1 MADLALAQGTDCTD
15 DQRFDPDSL
24 VKQVECLEQE
34 VQSLT
39 EQVTR
44 DFEEL
49 ALLQSLAVSMD
60 LRNATPEPLALMLD
74 FLPKL
79 PLSTMCQA
87 VALVP
92 NLDAIVDDDPST
104 ANRDTLWSG
113 EPLVEDQICRKV
125 IDVFGEKALTDPVV
139 MNNLPGDL
147 IDPRIR
153 DLIVVEIRHADRLAG
168 WLVACNHVKPTG
180 TLPGIRDGFTTIEAN
195 LILTAGSIL
204 ATQLHNTRLLRQ
216 KEQLFTDVVRA
227 MVNAVEAR
235 DDYTCGHS
243 ERVAL
248 FAQEL
253 AHQAGMSVSDC
264 DRIYLT
270 GLLHDVGKIAVPDAV
285 LQKPGLLNAEERSVI
300 ETHPDV
306 GWRILYPLVNQLSEV
321 LPGVLF
327 HHERIDGKGY
337 PDGLVGDSI
346 PLDGRILA
354 ISDAYDAMTSDRP
367 YRSGMPQETAEEIL
381 RSGAGSQ
388 WDAELIEHFFNAMPK
403 MIAIRESYNRREPQ
417 ARQRGS
423 YLPAEA

>member
-1 MADLALAQGTDCTD
+1 MAAIPSTAASS
-15 DQRFDPDSL
+15 DQDRFDPDAL
-24 VKQVECLEQE
+24 IQQVENLEQE

-39 EQVTR
+39 EQVSR

-49 ALLQSLAVSMD
+49 ALLQSLAVSLE
-60 LRNATPEPLALMLD
+60 LRTSHPEPMALMLD

-79 PLSTMCQA
+79 PLSTMCEA

-92 NLDAIVDDDPST
+92 NTEMFADHKPNTGHAF
-104 ANRDTLWSG
+104 TLWSD
-113 EPLVEDQICRKV
+113 EPLVEDSVCRRLVAK
-125 IDVFGEKALTDPVV
+125 FGELAKKDPVV
-139 MNNLPGDL
+139 KNKISPDV

-153 DLIVVEIRHADRLAG
+153 DFILVEIKHADRLAG
-168 WLVACNHVKPTG
+168 WLIACNHVPPKADQP
-180 TLPGIRDGFTTIEAN
+180 IWAQEGFTTIEAN
-195 LILTAGSIL
+195 LILTASSIL

-227 MVNAVEAR
+227 MVNAIEAR

-253 AHQAGMSVSDC
+253 AREAGLPASDVE
-264 DRIYLT
+264 RIYLT

-285 LQKPGLLNAEERSVI
+285 LRKSDALDDDERKVI
-300 ETHPDV
+300 ERHPDV
-306 GWRILYPLVNQLSEV
+306 GWRILYPLINQLAEV

-337 PDGLVGDSI
+337 PDGLRGDDI
-346 PLDGRILA
+346 PLDGRLLA

-367 YRSGMPQETAEEIL
+367 YRRGMEQSKAEAIL
-381 RSGAGSQ
+381 LSGAGTQ
-388 WDAELIEHFFNAMPK
+388 WDEKLLEHFFNAMPR
-403 MIAIRESYNRREPQ
+403 IIRIRETYCRREPQ
-417 ARQRGS
+417 ARRKGS
-423 YLPAEA
+423 YLPAESS

>member
-1 MADLALAQGTDCTD
+1 MADSALASRTRCTD
-15 DQRFDPDSL
+15 DPQFDPDAL
-24 VKQVECLEQE
+24 IQQVESLEQE

-49 ALLQSLAVSMD
+49 ALLQSLAVSME
-60 LRNATPEPLALMLD
+60 LRTSTPEPMALMLD

-92 NLDAIVDDDPST
+92 NIEMFADHKPNEGNAF
-104 ANRDTLWSG
+104 TLWSG
-113 EPLVEDQICRKV
+113 DPLVEDDVCRK
-125 IDVFGEKALTDPVV
+125 IIATYGENAKVDPVV
-139 MNNLPGDL
+139 INDL
-147 IDPRIR
+147 AADQIDSRIR
-153 DLIVVEIRHADRLAG
+153 DIILVEIRHADRLAG
-168 WLVACNHVKPTG
+168 WLIACNHVKPAG
-180 TLPGIRDGFTTIEAN
+180 TLPGVRDGFTTIEAN

-248 FAQEL
+248 FAKEL
-253 AHQAGMSVSDC
+253 AREAGLTVTDC

-337 PDGLVGDSI
+337 PDGLVGEEI

-367 YRSGMPQETAEEIL
+367 YRGGMPQEKAEEIL
-381 RSGAGSQ
+381 RSGAGTQ
-388 WDAELIEHFFNAMPK
+388 WDADLIGHFFDAMPR
-403 MIAIRESYNRREPQ
+403 MVAIRESYNRREPQ
-417 ARQRGS
+417 ARQHGS
-423 YLPAEA
+423 YMPVEG